1 MAGQQPS
8 SFRRSLKRMAH
19 QAADSRVLGRPT
31 RIAVGVYHL
40 PEISDAEGVV
50 QANQKLIIEQQRV
63 LNEQLNQLIAALS
76 EVKAT
81 QLEMQRDSE
90 NVVNAV
96 PEGLRQI
103 ARRVAAI
110 ESQTKSL

>member
-1 MAGQQPS
+1 
-8 SFRRSLKRMAH
+8 
-19 QAADSRVLGRPT
+19 
-31 RIAVGVYHL
+31 
-40 PEISDAEGVV
+40 
-50 QANQKLIIEQQRV
+50 LIIEQQRV
-63 LNEQLNQLIAALS
+63 LAEQLNQLIAALS